1 MENLNI
7 DVINRKKELH
17 EEIMDIIDKNYLISN
32 FNSNLSQYFK
42 NYKNK
47 FEKKN
52 IYFYFVF
59 KYINSKSTKQLIKYH
74 SASKQILQN
83 KLEFAYIYSL
93 FYIYLK
99 FELFFKLNNDNK
111 KKKKIK
117 QI

>member
-47 FEKKN
+47 FEKKKYLFLFRFQ
-52 IYFYFVF
+52 IYKF
-59 KYINSKSTKQLIKYH
+59 KKHKAIN
-74 SASKQILQN
+74 
-83 KLEFAYIYSL
+83 
-93 FYIYLK
+93 
-99 FELFFKLNNDNK
+99 
-111 KKKKIK
+111 KIS
-117 QI
+117 